1 MTIAP
6 SQTPDCGYMGDRR
19 RGAGHGRASIDP
31 HALIAS
37 LQRDIADYTRRAD
50 DHEADPQLDWHIW
63 PAGSDERA
71 AMIANARTGVAV
83 DQARLDALQPWLS
96 DDYAPR
102 VHLAGIRLD
111 SGGYDQGGAYWGH
124 SGWLWEAWTDD
135 GAYYETGRIWCGD
148 ERRQA
153 LERLRAAGLAWPS
166 TAQIDRET
174 AKGEI
179 RESLPGVRFYR

>member
-1 MTIAP
+1 MTLAP
-6 SQTPDCGYMGDRR
+6 SQTPDAGYMGDRR
-19 RGAGHGRASIDP
+19 RGAGHGRASVDP

-50 DHEADPQLDWHIW
+50 DHESDPKLDWHIW

-71 AMIANARTGVAV
+71 AMIADARASG
-83 DQARLDALQPWLS
+83 PS

-111 SGGYDQGGAYWGH
+111 SGGYDQGGAYWGTG
-124 SGWLWEAWTDD
+124 GWLWEAWTDD
-135 GAYYETGRIWCGD
+135 GAYYETGRVSAGSA
-148 ERRQA
+148 ERREA
-153 LERLRAAGLAWPS
+153 LERLRAAGHEWPS